1 MVGTGICQTLFSF
14 YCLPCYTFPT
24 QIIKSKSK
32 LVEFG
37 FDVIDGVK
45 LLNAIQQGLIEE
57 MKEMRNKGHIATRIR
72 EVKQTQ
78 KTEGK
83 FLGGFT
89 CFGLT
94 VVDEKVEKDPAQQ
107 AIIKEMKVMR
117 RRGMSLCRISKWVN
131 RTHGVIMSHSTV
143 STFMR

>member
-83 FLGGFT
+83 FLGGLVIVPF
-89 CFGLT
+89 C
-94 VVDEKVEKDPAQQ
+94 K
-107 AIIKEMKVMR
+107 
-117 RRGMSLCRISKWVN
+117 
-131 RTHGVIMSHSTV
+131 GVISRNVMQPWPSKNLTWGA
-143 STFMR
+143 TN